1 MRNTKLALAMACCSG
16 PFATIM
22 GQQSP
27 PLTRA
32 QAIAAALATNPRLA
46 GARADSAAAAA
57 RGITAGALPNPT
69 ISASYTKDIPQY
81 HLTAEMP
88 IDQLWLRGARV
99 SAAKAS
105 QRAAQYRL
113 QYEIASLTLDVDTSY
128 TRALATAAHRELST
142 QNARAADSLRRIAAA
157 RRDAGDA
164 SDLDVDLA
172 SLTAGQQAAAAAA
185 DSVATEIALL
195 ALRSIIGGTADA
207 TVGLADSLDI
217 RTDLAAQATVPP
229 PTQPSLLV
237 QSGRSAVD
245 AASLNARVQHRN
257 VFGSPGIIVGFD
269 THDPTGET
277 AGLLPVFGVAVPL
290 PIFNRNR
297 GPIAE
302 AEAERAR
309 AVADLQVAEL
319 ESQLQV
325 ARARGTLLAAATRVE
340 RDRQLLEIAAR
351 VSAKALTAYRE
362 GAATLASVLE
372 AQRSARD
379 VQGQFIDDV
388 ANALIAAATLR
399 LVTLT
404 SSTAGQ

>member
-1 MRNTKLALAMACCSG
+1 MPLFWMA
-16 PFATIM
+16 
-22 GQQSP
+22 
-27 PLTRA
+27 
-32 QAIAAALATNPRLA
+32 
-46 GARADSAAAAA
+46 
-57 RGITAGALPNPT
+57 
-69 ISASYTKDIPQY
+69 
-81 HLTAEMP
+81 
-88 IDQLWLRGARV
+88 
-99 SAAKAS
+99 
-105 QRAAQYRL
+105 
-113 QYEIASLTLDVDTSY
+113 LDVDTSY
-128 TRALATAAHRELST
+128 TRAVAAVAHRALST
-142 QNARAADSLRRIAAA
+142 QNALAADSLRRIAAA

-164 SDLDVDLA
+164 SDLDVDVA
-172 SLTAGQQAAAAAA
+172 SLAAGQQAAAAAA
-185 DSVATEIALL
+185 DSVAAEVALL
-195 ALRSIIGGTADA
+195 GLQSLIGGARSADVA
-207 TVGLADSLDI
+207 LADSLD
-217 RTDLAAQATVPP
+217 TSVDFAAQIRLPP
-229 PTQPSLLV
+229 PAEAALLV
-237 QSGRSAVD
+237 QSARSAVD
-245 AASLNARVQHRN
+245 AASINARVQHRN

-277 AGLLPVFGVAVPL
+277 TGLLPVFGVAVPL

-309 AVADLQVAEL
+309 AVADLQVAEM
-319 ESQLQV
+319 ESRLQV
-325 ARARGTLLAAATRVE
+325 ARARSTLQAAATRVE

-379 VQGQFIDDV
+379 VQGQVIDDV